1 MSAYAN
7 DEDLVKIIPDIFDHG
22 VDSFND
28 EMTRSTADVQRRIKS
43 DWWMLEHD
51 ASNFDTTKLK
61 ASEWSRTTVYHALA
75 YYIMPR
81 LSNFSADDTF
91 QRQMT
96 FYKEKYEEEFSA
108 VTKAGASYDFDGDG
122 NYVAG
127 EVDFVDTERL
137 YR

>member
-108 VTKAGASYDFDGDG
+108 VTKAGVSYDFDGDG